1 VAPKSIG
8 DFIGILDTIHFSIPA
23 NMRTTSVTFRDIY
36 EAFVLYSKSFRNLYN
51 FLDSNQNPK
60 IMPNVDKKPKGVIT
74 IYLSKLP
81 VSFSDLFYGHMSQD
95 RWLENYEKENGAK
108 LAGPELVRDPNVIS
122 NNKKKFGAF
131 VTEFE
136 RRAKA
141 HKEIYD
147 DYRPIEDI
155 VTKFPGE
162 YENLKAKRQ
171 VLNKLADAS
180 DAEGSELNK
189 MNEP

>member
-1 VAPKSIG
+1 
-8 DFIGILDTIHFSIPA
+8 
-23 NMRTTSVTFRDIY
+23 
-36 EAFVLYSKSFRNLYN
+36 
-51 FLDSNQNPK
+51 
-60 IMPNVDKKPKGVIT
+60 
-74 IYLSKLP
+74 
-81 VSFSDLFYGHMSQD
+81 MSQD
-95 RWLENYEKENGAK
+95 RWLESYEKENGTKPASS
-108 LAGPELVRDPNVIS
+108 EVVRDPNAMS
-122 NNKKKFGAF
+122 NNKKRFGAF

-147 DYRPIEDI
+147 NYRPIEDI

-162 YENLKAKRQ
+162 YETLKGKRQ

-189 MNEP
+189 PYSTAWESVHCHSSSSCIELRQYWKNEDYY